1 MPQRTKPVK
10 RYYVPEGFVPT
21 DEMEDILDSRPGSHL
36 EANAYSCTGEEVGS
50 VGEAHTVVVRIY
62 EGEILLFETQMAG
75 LPCEAPKVA

>member
-1 MPQRTKPVK
+1 MAKKNKATK

-21 DEMEDILDSRPGSHL
+21 DEMEDILASRPGSHL

-50 VGEAHTVVVRIY
+50 VGEAHTVVVRIF

-75 LPCEAPKVA
+75 LPCDNDR

>member
-1 MPQRTKPVK
+1 MPRKSKSTK
-10 RYYVPEGFVPT
+10 RYFVPEGFIPT
-21 DEMEDILDSRPGSHL
+21 DEMEDILASRPGSHL

-75 LPCEAPKVA
+75 LPCDADR